1 MPDVRLALMQAPS
14 PAGDCAAAF
23 AAVER
28 GLRAAGA
35 AGADMLVVP
44 ESFAPGYNSDAIA
57 ELALLHGGAWQ
68 DRLAEACRAAGC
80 GLVFGYAER
89 DSDIVYN
96 AALALGPDG
105 AELAHYRKI
114 QPYGPREAAIY
125 RPGDAYVTFDLAGHK
140 AALLICYDVE
150 FAPHIAALAA
160 MGVTVLLVPTANM
173 LPYTHVMRATV
184 PAMAANHAMTIV
196 YANYCGV
203 EGDLT
208 YAGASLIVGADGEV
222 LAQAGMGPALLVAD
236 VPQVAAA
243 RLSSQARDYRAI
255 GQG

>member
-1 MPDVRLALMQAPS
+1 MPDLRLALMQAPS

-23 AAVER
+23 MAVER

-57 ELALLHGGAWQ
+57 ELALMQGGTWQ
-68 DRLAEACRAAGC
+68 ERLALACHEANC

-89 DSDIVYN
+89 DGDAVYN

-105 AELAHYRKI
+105 RALAHYRKI
-114 QPYGPREAAIY
+114 QLYGPREASIY
-125 RPGDAYVTFDLAGHK
+125 RAGGAYVSFDLAGHK

-160 MGVTVLLVPTANM
+160 AGVTVLLVPTANM

-184 PAMAANHAMTIV
+184 PAMAANHGMTIV
-196 YANYCGV
+196 YANYCGS

-208 YAGASLIVGADGEV
+208 YAGGSLIVGADGEV
-222 LAQAGMGPALLVAD
+222 LAQAGVGPAVLIAD
-236 VPQVAAA
+236 VPQVDAT
-243 RLSSQARDYRAI
+243 RLSSQAQDYRDIALR
-255 GQG
+255 